1 MKQFES
7 FDYHVSIRHN
17 IFKYLHYRIYLE
29 RKDRSDYDALEYYIR
44 NQISESKLNWIP
56 NDPNEYEKEKEQ
68 ERLLQ
73 NVDDIKTT
81 VDSMFE
87 AMKKKFEED
96 ENRRLEEEEKRKRA
110 DEELIRL
117 KALENAQKKEAEE
130 DKTKRT

>member
-81 VDSMFE
+81 VDSMFKKIEKIEERME
-87 AMKKKFEED
+87 A
-96 ENRRLEEEEKRKRA
+96 A
-110 DEELIRL
+110 EL
-117 KALENAQKKEAEE
+117 KNNSESKDQKVPIKG
-130 DKTKRT
+130 

>member
-1 MKQFES
+1 ME
-7 FDYHVSIRHN
+7 D
-17 IFKYLHYRIYLE
+17 
-29 RKDRSDYDALEYYIR
+29 YIR
-44 NQISESKLNWIP
+44 NQISENKLNWIP

-96 ENRRLEEEEKRKRA
+96 ENRRLEEEEKRKKA